1 MTNAADFSAIIDIAK
16 TGQKVPWDMGDA
28 LGDLCGP
35 PGAHGRRDG
44 SREKIHSAID
54 AIINTLGFCDYD
66 DSTLARYRQVAWEFP
81 EGIRRHDL
89 AWSVHREVGTKER
102 LTAAIARCPPG
113 ERLTRELIRKA
124 LVEIEADARKGNS
137 MLGMTAAVT
146 SCPRPRR

>member
-1 MTNAADFSAIIDIAK
+1 MTNSADFSAIVTIAQ

-54 AIINTLGFCDYD
+54 AIVNSVGFCDYD
-66 DSTLARYRQVAWEFP
+66 VSTLARYRQVAWEFP

-89 AWSVHREVGTKER
+89 SWSAHREIATKER
-102 LTAAIARCPPG
+102 LAGAIARCPPG
-113 ERLTRELIRKA
+113 ARLTRDLIRQA
-124 LVEIEADARKGNS
+124 LHEIDADAQRERR
-137 MLGMTAAVT
+137 LT
-146 SCPRPRR
+146 RPRGWLRAKH